1 MEAAVSRKPPP
12 HEHDGEEALVCLV
25 KQLLALG
32 ANPNSRLDVSVF
44 PLPSDFMAARA
55 TSALHLAATH
65 GQRAAVEVLLDAGG
79 LLELRCP
86 LHTGRLG
93 PTPLRA
99 AMIPPANSSVTNNPR
114 AHLETIITLLER
126 GASFANTVPD
136 DMEPKTDP
144 ISWLVPLFE
153 NRTMVDTWYD
163 AGLFDLFERIMEL
176 AAKQQGEGHVPDEW
190 AADLV
195 YVAIT
200 YGRSVAG
207 FCKWYVPR

>member
-1 MEAAVSRKPPP
+1 VSRKPPP

-144 ISWLVPLFE
+144 VNWLVPLFE